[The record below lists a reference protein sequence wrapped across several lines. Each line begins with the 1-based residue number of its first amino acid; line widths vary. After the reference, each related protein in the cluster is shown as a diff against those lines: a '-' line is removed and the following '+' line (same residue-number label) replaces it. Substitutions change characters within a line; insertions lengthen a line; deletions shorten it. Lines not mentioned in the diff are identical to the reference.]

1 MISPFLKREINV
13 EDRDLTLVE
22 IIRDPCILL
31 CEASELTLDGH
42 YYLYQYNGREGNFY
56 RATIPSGAGY
66 LHFRLLRA
74 NDKIPLSGWKIIKKS
89 ESSDRYIKLVIE

>member
-1 MISPFLKREINV
+1 VIYPFVKKEINV
-13 EDRDLTLVE
+13 QHWDLTLVE
-22 IIRDPCILL
+22 IIRSPNVLL

-66 LHFRLLRA
+66 LHFRLLKA
-74 NDKIPLSGWKIIKKS
+74 NDKIPLSGWRIIEKS
-89 ESSDRYIKLVIE
+89 EVSDRY